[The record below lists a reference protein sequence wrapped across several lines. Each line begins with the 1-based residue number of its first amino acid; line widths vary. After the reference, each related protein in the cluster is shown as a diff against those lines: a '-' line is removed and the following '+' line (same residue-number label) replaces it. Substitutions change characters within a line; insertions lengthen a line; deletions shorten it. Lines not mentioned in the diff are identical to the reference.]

1 MDTFLP
7 LIYSNLESIIFVISA
22 SINSLLFLL
31 ILFKSPEKIGA
42 YRYLMLTF
50 SGYCLIFS
58 LVTWLGEPT
67 SVASGQVYIIF
78 VRRENPLR
86 YDLWKHTLVC
96 MYSTS
101 IGILMYLI
109 AVQFI
114 YRYCLICKPKMIIYF
129 SGKYLACWLS
139 GILVVAVDYGVLTA
153 FLARRT
159 TEMESVM
166 RETLKTEFHTN
177 IEEVEFIGIQFY
189 TETANKS
196 IDWNL
201 KTLLLIVN
209 VMILMLIFGFI
220 TVYCAFKT
228 YQFSKSRLEQ
238 NEENEKF
245 NRQIFVAL
253 VTQSC
258 IPLIFMFLPITIIII
273 IPLFGLSPK
282 FLVQISAISISIYPI
297 LDPLAVLIIVSSYRE
312 FFIECIRCCRPKK
325 MAAILKN
332 SCMTVDEGFETEIL

>member
-67 SVASGQVYIIF
+67 SVATGQVYIIF

-86 YDLWKHTLVC
+86 YDLWKHILVC

-114 YRYCLICKPKMIIYF
+114 YRYCLICKYF
-129 SGKYLACWLS
+129 SCRRRLGAFDCGS
-139 GILVVAVDYGVLTA
+139 G
-153 FLARRT
+153 
-159 TEMESVM
+159 
-166 RETLKTEFHTN
+166 
-177 IEEVEFIGIQFY
+177 
-189 TETANKS
+189 
-196 IDWNL
+196 
-201 KTLLLIVN
+201 
-209 VMILMLIFGFI
+209 
-220 TVYCAFKT
+220 
-228 YQFSKSRLEQ
+228 
-238 NEENEKF
+238 EK
-245 NRQIFVAL
+245 NDGDGECDE
-253 VTQSC
+253 SC